1 MDKYLVSICDDD
13 NIIHRIVKKYLS
25 DKYKEQIM
33 LRHYFDP
40 IDIINEAKDQSIV
53 LMDIDMPNMDGIL
66 AASKLRKNNKE
77 LIIIMLTSKRE
88 RFKDAFKVGASRFVT
103 KPIDKE
109 ELYEA
114 IDNALK
120 DIDSDEKLTVNLSG
134 GEKELKQDKIY
145 LLEVV
150 RNKVNIY
157 LKDNCIS
164 VNEPLKNLEERLN
177 SKKFV
182 KVHKSYIV
190 NMKYIK
196 SISGRL
202 IVLENGIKACISAR
216 REKEVL
222 DKLFEYDLNY
232 DR

>member
-13 NIIHRIVKKYLS
+13 NIIHRMVKKYLS
-25 DKYKEQIM
+25 EKYGEQIM

-66 AASKLRKNNKE
+66 AASKLRKTNKE
-77 LIIIMLTSKRE
+77 LVIIMLTSKRE

-114 IDNALK
+114 IENALK
-120 DIDSDEKLTVNLSG
+120 DIDSDERLTVNLSG

-202 IVLENGIKACISAR
+202 IVLENIFLTS
-216 REKEVL
+216 EWSYE
-222 DKLFEYDLNY
+222 
-232 DR
+232 

>member
-1 MDKYLVSICDDD
+1 
-13 NIIHRIVKKYLS
+13 
-25 DKYKEQIM
+25 M

-66 AASKLRKNNKE
+66 AASKLRKTNKE
-77 LIIIMLTSKRE
+77 LVIIMLTSKRE

-114 IDNALK
+114 IENALK
-120 DIDSDEKLTVNLSG
+120 DIDSDERLTVNLSG

-202 IVLENGIKACISAR
+202 IVLENGIKASISAR

>member
-13 NIIHRIVKKYLS
+13 NIIHRIVKKYLA
-25 DKYKEQIM
+25 DKYKEQIT

-114 IDNALK
+114 IENALK

>member
-13 NIIHRIVKKYLS
+13 NIIHRMVKKYLS
-25 DKYKEQIM
+25 EKYGEQIM

-66 AASKLRKNNKE
+66 AASKLRKTNKE
-77 LIIIMLTSKRE
+77 LVIIMLTSKRE

-114 IDNALK
+114 IENALK
-120 DIDSDEKLTVNLSG
+120 DIDSDERLTVNLSG

-202 IVLENGIKACISAR
+202 IVLENGIKASISAR